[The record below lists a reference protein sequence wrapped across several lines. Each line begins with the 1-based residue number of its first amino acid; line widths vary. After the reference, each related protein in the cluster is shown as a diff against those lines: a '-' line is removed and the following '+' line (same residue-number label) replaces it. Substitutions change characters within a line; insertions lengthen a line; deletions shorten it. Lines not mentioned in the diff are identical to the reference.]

1 VALDTAAKRR
11 ASLGGI
17 GLGILKAMPLPA
29 SGVST
34 DDRKLTAFSYITFDA
49 LTPLPSSRN
58 RRGSVIHHSL
68 PLRVLPLVDSTVDK
82 GDRIHL
88 ALSYRLVDNAFL
100 ALGQVGGVATAT
112 GLVRSPHLFSMQ
124 ADGVA
129 TAAVSPLSSPALL
142 SLGQV
147 DGVATV
153 AAELVAGALFQIT
166 AAGSATAA
174 ATVIAPA
181 LLLISADGVASLT
194 AILSSPAQLTLSQVD
209 GVATATAEVTIFFRK
224 RVKINGATV
233 TVLRGHS
240 GTVTVTKNKAGVV
253 VRSVKIGGGVVS

>member
-1 VALDTAAKRR
+1 MALDTAAKR
-11 ASLGGI
+11 S
-17 GLGILKAMPLPA
+17 
-29 SGVST
+29 
-34 DDRKLTAFSYITFDA
+34 
-49 LTPLPSSRN
+49 
-58 RRGSVIHHSL
+58 SVIHHSL
-68 PLRVLPLVDSTVDK
+68 PLRVLPLADGTIDS
-82 GDRIHL
+82 GDRAHV
-88 ALSYRLVDNAFL
+88 ALSYRFAGAALLSL
-100 ALGQVGGVATAT
+100 ATAAGVATAAL
-112 GLVRSPHLFSMQ
+112 GLRSPHLFTMA

-129 TAAVSPLSSPALL
+129 TATLSPLSSPTFL

-147 DGVATV
+147 DGVAAAT
-153 AAELVAGALFQIT
+153 AELVAGALFHIT

-181 LLLISADGVASLT
+181 LLVISADGVASLT

>member
-1 VALDTAAKRR
+1 MALDTAAKRR

-17 GLGILKAMPLPA
+17 GLGFIKAMPLPA

-34 DDRKLTAFSYITFDA
+34 DDRKLMAFSYISFDA
-49 LTPLPSSRN
+49 PALL
-58 RRGSVIHHSL
+58 SL
-68 PLRVLPLVDSTVDK
+68 AT
-82 GDRIHL
+82 
-88 ALSYRLVDNAFL
+88 AA
-100 ALGQVGGVATAT
+100 GVATAAL
-112 GLVRSPHLFSMQ
+112 GLRSPHLFTMA

-129 TAAVSPLSSPALL
+129 TATLSPLSSPTFL

-147 DGVATV
+147 DGVAAAT
-153 AAELVAGALFQIT
+153 AELVAGALFHIT

-181 LLLISADGVASLT
+181 LLVISADGVASLT

>member
-1 VALDTAAKRR
+1 MAVDTRDKR
-11 ASLGGI
+11 ASALGV
-17 GLGILKAMPLPA
+17 GLASLRPLPGPNN
-29 SGVST
+29 S
-34 DDRKLTAFSYITFDA
+34 IDA
-49 LTPLPSSRN
+49 
-58 RRGSVIHHSL
+58 
-68 PLRVLPLVDSTVDK
+68 
-82 GDRIHL
+82 GDRSQV
-88 ALSYRLVDNAFL
+88 AVSYRISSAAMLVLSSTNGVAAPSL
-100 ALGQVGGVATAT
+100 ALG
-112 GLVRSPHLFSMQ
+112 SPHLFTMA

-129 TAAVSPLSSPALL
+129 TAALSPLSAPTFL

-153 AAELVAGALFQIT
+153 TAELVAGALFHIT

-181 LLLISADGVASLT
+181 LLAISADGVASLT

-233 TVLRGHS
+233 TVLRS
-240 GTVTVTKNKAGVV
+240 RAGTVTVTKNKAGVV